1 MTILRTRPEQ
11 PGKVTRTVHDP
22 QDSYLRKLHTKND
35 DVAADWNRADVW
47 SEFRPRLGGLRQTL
61 QQCDPTKHIF
71 AKPQGS
77 RRIFGSDA
85 GIDSSEVSPR
95 LPAKDNLRHFSEL
108 AITRL
113 SSKSAR
119 NFVE

>member
-1 MTILRTRPEQ
+1 
-11 PGKVTRTVHDP
+11 
-22 QDSYLRKLHTKND
+22 
-35 DVAADWNRADVW
+35 
-47 SEFRPRLGGLRQTL
+47 
-61 QQCDPTKHIF
+61 
-71 AKPQGS
+71 
-77 RRIFGSDA
+77 
-85 GIDSSEVSPR
+85 